1 MSDIKYINLKNSN
14 GTACVPF
21 SAARYLTIALPQ
33 LSPEYQE
40 NSLHLQIRWAL
51 DIVSDPLQASD
62 FIDTGIDA
70 TQRISLF
77 TGSSWISMSEH
88 GFTQDY
94 ANCRVMIDTKG
105 IDPFAFLYYS
115 WYYVQNGVTIHI
127 TPWAS
132 TKLTATAGI
141 PKHSELQ
148 DRNATDQHTISAIT
162 GLQDILSRDYRE
174 IEAKT
179 DASMSNATVPQGK
192 IIIFVG
198 YHDGTANGELCMRY
212 KTASG
217 IFGTLTG
224 NIHAGLEDDDLI
236 INGGSTQDDENLD
249 ISDNSAYVDEAN
261 SMLILSGPSY
271 SVDTENRTLYIS
283 AL

>member
-1 MSDIKYINLKNSN
+1 MSEIKYINFKNSN
-14 GTACVPF
+14 GTTCMPF
-21 SAARYLTIALPQ
+21 SAARYLTIALPE

-62 FIDTGIDA
+62 FVDTGIDA
-70 TQRISLF
+70 TTRVSLF
-77 TGSSWISMSEH
+77 TGNSWINMPEH
-88 GFTQDY
+88 GFPQEY
-94 ANCRVMIDTKG
+94 ANCRVLVDAKD
-105 IDPFAFLYYS
+105 IDPYSFIYYS
-115 WYYVQNGVTIHI
+115 WYYVCDGVTVHI

-148 DRNATDQHTISAIT
+148 DKNAPDQHPITAIT
-162 GLQDILSRDYRE
+162 GLQDILSRDYQE
-174 IEAKT
+174 LAAKT
-179 DASMSNATVPQGK
+179 DASMSNVTVPQGK

-198 YHDGTANGELCMRY
+198 YHDGTVNGELCMRY
-212 KTASG
+212 KTSSG
-217 IFGTLTG
+217 LFGTLTG

-236 INGGSTQDDENLD
+236 INGGGTQDDENLD

-261 SMLILSGPSY
+261 ATLILSGPSY